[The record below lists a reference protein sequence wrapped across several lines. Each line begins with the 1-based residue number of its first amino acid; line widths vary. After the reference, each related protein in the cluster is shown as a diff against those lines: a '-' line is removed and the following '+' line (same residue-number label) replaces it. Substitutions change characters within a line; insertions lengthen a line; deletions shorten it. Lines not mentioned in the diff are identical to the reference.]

1 MEIFNIKLEFN
12 PDVFRQEVDC
22 CIAEKHKGY
31 VCVVDGNV
39 LSMAY
44 RDLDYRNVVKNAM
57 VNTCDSSY
65 VARMAGDIYGQKF
78 ISLTGPMIFRE
89 YIKKPYRQ
97 LLLGNTEETYQTIV
111 NKLKED
117 GGDPDKLRYLP
128 VPFAKVEDF
137 DYASIGESVKKINPE
152 IIWVSLGAPKQER
165 FMSRL
170 LPFIESGV
178 MFGIGAA
185 FNYYSG
191 KIKEPK
197 IEIGGQR
204 LIWLQRIF
212 EEPKKQIRRCWNFL
226 TVIPKLRREE
236 LERKKNSELPK

>member
-1 MEIFNIKLEFN
+1 MEIFNIKLEF
-12 PDVFRQEVDC
+12 DHDAFRNTVNQ
-22 CIAEKHKGY
+22 CIAEHGKGY

-39 LSMAY
+39 LSMTYKDPEY
-44 RDLDYRNVVKNAM
+44 REVVKNAL

-65 VARMAGDIYGQKF
+65 VAKMAGDIYGEKF
-78 ISLTGPMIFRE
+78 VSLNGPMLFRE
-89 YIKKPYRQ
+89 YIKKPYKQ

-111 NKLKED
+111 NKLQED
-117 GGDPDKLRYLP
+117 RGEPGNLKYLP
-128 VPFAKVEDF
+128 VPFANVEDF
-137 DYASIGESVKKINPE
+137 DYAGIAKQVNEISPD

-170 LPFIESGV
+170 LPFIDGGV

-191 KIKEPK
+191 QIKETK
-197 IEIGGQR
+197 TEIGGVR

-226 TVIPKLRREE
+226 MVIPKLKKEE
-236 LERKKNSELPK
+236 KQRKNIKEATK

>member
-1 MEIFNIKLEFN
+1 MDIFNIKLEFN
-12 PDVFRQEVDC
+12 QTAFRNA
-22 CIAEKHKGY
+22 IEKCVSRKGKGY

-39 LSMAY
+39 LSMTY
-44 RDLDYRNVVKNAM
+44 KDPDYRKVVKNAL

-65 VARMAGDIYGQKF
+65 IAKMAGDIYNEKF
-78 ISLTGPMIFRE
+78 VSLNGPMLFRE
-89 YIKKPYRQ
+89 YIMKPYKQ
-97 LLLGNTEETYQTIV
+97 LLLGNTEETYQAIV

-117 GGDPDKLRYLP
+117 GGNPDNLKYLP
-128 VPFAKVEDF
+128 VPFAKVDEF
-137 DYASIGESVKKINPE
+137 DYAGIANQVKEINPD

-170 LPFIESGV
+170 LPFIDRGV

-191 KIKEPK
+191 KIKETK
-197 IEIGGQR
+197 TEIAGIR

-212 EEPKKQIRRCWNFL
+212 EEPKKQLRRCWNFL
-226 TVIPKLRREE
+226 MVIPKLMKEE
-236 LERKKNSELPK
+236 KQRKKQREAGK